1 MTDKKVVAII
11 TARGGSKG
19 LPRKNILNINGIPMI
34 AYTIMAAKESG
45 VFDSVVVTT
54 DDSEIKQVS
63 INYGAEVIDRPTEL
77 ATDNSS
83 SLDAILHALE
93 VLELSGKCFD
103 YFFLLQPTSVL
114 RSAQHIRNSW
124 LRFEEHGFSGS
135 MVSVVEAEHLPQK
148 MLVDVNGVIQPLL
161 DWKYLTMPRQNFPT
175 AYRINGAIYCTS
187 VNVFKQNRNL
197 FEQPI
202 FIYPMD
208 RQSSIDIDSADDVN
222 EVLRILSYEENHG
235 FDKSQC

>member
-63 INYGAEVIDRPTEL
+63 INYGVEVIDRPTEL

-83 SLDAILHALE
+83 SLDAISHALE
-93 VLELSGKCFD
+93 VLELSGRYFD

-114 RSAQHIRNSW
+114 RTAQHIRDSW
-124 LRFEEHGFSGS
+124 LGFEERGFSGS

-148 MLVDVNGVIQPLL
+148 MLVESNGSIQPLF
-161 DWKYLTMPRQNFPT
+161 DWKYLTMPRQIFPT
-175 AYRINGAIYCTS
+175 VYRLNGAIYCT
-187 VNVFKQNRNL
+187 NTTVFQRNQNL

-208 RQSSIDIDSADDVN
+208 RQSSIDIDNADDVN
-222 EVLRILSYEENHG
+222 EVLRVLAREENHG
-235 FDKSQC
+235 LDK